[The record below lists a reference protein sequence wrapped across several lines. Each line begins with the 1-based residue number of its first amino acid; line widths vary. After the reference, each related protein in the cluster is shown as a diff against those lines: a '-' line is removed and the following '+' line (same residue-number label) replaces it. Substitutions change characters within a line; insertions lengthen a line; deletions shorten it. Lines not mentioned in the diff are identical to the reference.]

1 MILHDFSSIALK
13 DKTNRG
19 WATKITL
26 AIIINFYLLPS
37 FDSECPFTP
46 NSRRMLC
53 IRLFF
58 TFLYVAHV
66 IMCYRPEI
74 ITNIN

>member
-1 MILHDFSSIALK
+1 MRLYDFSSIALK

-46 NSRRMLC
+46 ILAECSAFGFFLP
-53 IRLFF
+53 FF
-58 TFLYVAHV
+58 TLPMQLCATV
-66 IMCYRPEI
+66 PKS
-74 ITNIN
+74 